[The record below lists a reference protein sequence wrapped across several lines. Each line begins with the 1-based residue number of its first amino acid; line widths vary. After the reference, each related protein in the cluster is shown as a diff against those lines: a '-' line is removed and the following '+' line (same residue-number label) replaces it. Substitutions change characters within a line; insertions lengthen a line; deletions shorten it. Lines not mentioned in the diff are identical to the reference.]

1 MGKRKI
7 ENDFA
12 AFQDQ
17 DGKWVGMALRDKRI
31 VVPGLSEEDALRKAR
46 ALYNEVQQ
54 DERYLDG
61 LAEQRKVNECTG

>member
-1 MGKRKI
+1 MGKHKVQ
-7 ENDFA
+7 NDFA

-61 LAEQRKVNECTG
+61 LAEQRKVCE